1 MNGVEVRP
9 AAAEALS
16 EPLKLLEE
24 ALRDGEPFPQA
35 FARRMARDVEGGNL
49 EVLSARAGD
58 RLVGVAVLAFRPGVS
73 LGADFASVEELHV
86 RPEEWGR
93 GVGRALLA
101 AVGERCRGR
110 GVSYVEVQTDHE
122 AAAFYEALGFEP
134 ETDVR
139 LLSRSYGL
147 GASGYER

>member
-1 MNGVEVRP
+1 MNEVEVRP
-9 AAAEALS
+9 APADALS

-24 ALRDGEPFPQA
+24 ALHDGEPLPQA
-35 FARRMARDVEGGNL
+35 LAGRLARDVEGGDL

-73 LGADFASVEELHV
+73 VGADFASVEELHV
-86 RPEEWGR
+86 RPQERGR

-110 GVSYVEVQTDHE
+110 GVSYVEVQTGDE
-122 AAAFYEALGFEP
+122 AAPFYEALGFEP
-134 ETDVR
+134 ETDV
-139 LLSRSYGL
+139 LVLSRSYEL
-147 GASGYER
+147 

>member
-1 MNGVEVRP
+1 LNEVEVRP
-9 AAAEALS
+9 AAADALS

-24 ALRDGEPFPQA
+24 ALRDGEPLPQA
-35 FARRMARDVEGGNL
+35 FAGRLARDVEGGNL
-49 EVLSARAGD
+49 EVLSARAGGS
-58 RLVGVAVLAFRPGVS
+58 LVGVAVLAFRPNVS

-86 RPEEWGR
+86 RPEERGR

-101 AVGERCRGR
+101 AVVERCRGR
-110 GVSYVEVQTDHE
+110 GVSYVEVQTDDE

-139 LLSRSYGL
+139 VLFRSYEL
-147 GASGYER
+147 

>member
-1 MNGVEVRP
+1 LNEVEVRP
-9 AAAEALS
+9 APADALS

-24 ALRDGEPFPQA
+24 ALRDGEPLPQA
-35 FARRMARDVEGGNL
+35 LAGRLARDVEGGDL

-73 LGADFASVEELHV
+73 VGADFASVEELHV
-86 RPEEWGR
+86 RPQERGR

-110 GVSYVEVQTDHE
+110 GVSYVEVQTDDE
-122 AAAFYEALGFEP
+122 AAPFYEALGFEP

-139 LLSRSYGL
+139 VLSRSYEL
-147 GASGYER
+147 

>member
-1 MNGVEVRP
+1 MNEFEVRP
-9 AAAEALS
+9 AAAVALS

-24 ALRDGEPFPQA
+24 ALRDGEPLSQA
-35 FARRMARDVEGGNL
+35 FAERLARDVEGGDL
-49 EVLSARAGD
+49 EVLSALAGGH
-58 RLVGVAVLAFRPGVS
+58 LVGVAVLAFRPGVS

-86 RPEEWGR
+86 RSEERCR

-110 GVSYVEVQTDHE
+110 GVSYVEVQTNDE

-139 LLSRSYGL
+139 VLSRSYEL
-147 GASGYER
+147 

>member
-1 MNGVEVRP
+1 MNEVEVRP
-9 AAAEALS
+9 APADALS

-24 ALRDGEPFPQA
+24 ALRDGEPLPQA
-35 FARRMARDVEGGNL
+35 LAGRLARDVEGGDL
-49 EVLSARAGD
+49 EVLSAHAGD

-73 LGADFASVEELHV
+73 VGADFASVEELHV
-86 RPEEWGR
+86 RPQERGR

-110 GVSYVEVQTDHE
+110 GVSYVEVQTDDE
-122 AAAFYEALGFEP
+122 AAPFYEALGFEP

-139 LLSRSYGL
+139 VLSRSYEL
-147 GASGYER
+147 

>member
-1 MNGVEVRP
+1 LNEVEVRP
-9 AAAEALS
+9 AAADALS
-16 EPLKLLEE
+16 EPLELLEE
-24 ALRDGEPFPQA
+24 ALRDGEPLPQA
-35 FARRMARDVEGGNL
+35 FAGRLARDVEGGDL

-73 LGADFASVEELHV
+73 VGADFASVEELHV
-86 RPEEWGR
+86 RPQERGR

-110 GVSYVEVQTDHE
+110 GVSYVEVQTDDE
-122 AAAFYEALGFEP
+122 AALFYETLGFEP

-139 LLSRSYGL
+139 VLSRSYEL
-147 GASGYER
+147 

>member
-1 MNGVEVRP
+1 MNEVEIRP
-9 AAAEALS
+9 AAANALS

-24 ALRDGEPFPQA
+24 ALRDGEPLPQA
-35 FARRMARDVEGGNL
+35 FAERLTRNVEGRDL

-73 LGADFASVEELHV
+73 VGADFASVEELHV
-86 RPEEWGR
+86 RPQERGR

-110 GVSYVEVQTDHE
+110 GVSYVEVQTNEE
-122 AAAFYEALGFEP
+122 AAAFYEAFGFEP
-134 ETDVR
+134 ETDV
-139 LLSRSYGL
+139 LVLSRSYEL
-147 GASGYER
+147 

>member
-1 MNGVEVRP
+1 LNEVEVRP
-9 AAAEALS
+9 APADALS

-24 ALRDGEPFPQA
+24 ALRDGEPLPQA
-35 FARRMARDVEGGNL
+35 LAGRLARDVEGGDL

-73 LGADFASVEELHV
+73 VGADFASVEELHV
-86 RPEEWGR
+86 RPQERGR

-110 GVSYVEVQTDHE
+110 GVSYVEVQTDDE
-122 AAAFYEALGFEP
+122 AAPFYEALGFEP
-134 ETDVR
+134 ETDV
-139 LLSRSYGL
+139 LVLSRSYEL
-147 GASGYER
+147 

>member
-1 MNGVEVRP
+1 LNEVEVRP
-9 AAAEALS
+9 AAADALS
-16 EPLKLLEE
+16 EPLELLEE
-24 ALRDGEPFPQA
+24 ALRDGEPLPQA
-35 FARRMARDVEGGNL
+35 FAGRLARDVEGGDL

-73 LGADFASVEELHV
+73 VGADFASVEELHV
-86 RPEEWGR
+86 RPQERGR

-110 GVSYVEVQTDHE
+110 GVSYVEVQTDDE
-122 AAAFYEALGFEP
+122 AALFYETLGFES

-139 LLSRSYGL
+139 VLSRSYEL
-147 GASGYER
+147 

>member
-1 MNGVEVRP
+1 MNEVEVRP
-9 AAAEALS
+9 APADALS

-24 ALRDGEPFPQA
+24 ALRDGEPLPQA
-35 FARRMARDVEGGNL
+35 LAGRLARDVEGGDL

-73 LGADFASVEELHV
+73 VGADFASVEELHV
-86 RPEEWGR
+86 RPQERGR

-110 GVSYVEVQTDHE
+110 GVSYVEVQTDDE
-122 AAAFYEALGFEP
+122 AAPFYEALGFEP

-139 LLSRSYGL
+139 VLSRSYEL
-147 GASGYER
+147 